1 MKKSGQHILIVD
13 DELEIRKIIQEI
25 LDDEGFSTAT
35 AASAE
40 EARRSIKK
48 RTPDLVFLEHVV
60 GAWRSRRPYLARC
73 DRGIQ
78 LL

>member
-1 MKKSGQHILIVD
+1 MKKSEQHILIVD

-48 RTPDLVFLEHVV
+48 KN
-60 GAWRSRRPYLARC
+60 SRPCFSGHMDAR
-73 DRGIQ
+73 RRWN
-78 LL
+78 